1 MRRLDKKGMSA
12 VTHDED
18 DSTTLDII
26 DDSITKKEKKLVE
39 KKRKH
44 DVKKALRQPKPAV
57 KQVVKRC
64 WAWAAIKASTQTS
77 IELKP
82 EQKQKRGPEPKLS
95 RSWTETETKLNRSWT
110 EAE

>member
-57 KQVVKRC
+57 KQVVKEVVM
-64 WAWAAIKASTQTS
+64 S
-77 IELKP
+77 
-82 EQKQKRGPEPKLS
+82 
-95 RSWTETETKLNRSWT
+95 
-110 EAE
+110 EAEIEANHLAQSLKKHQ